1 MNYQNVISAVIRAL
15 AAETINSAGG
25 CSVEPR
31 VQTSKLKGEITGK
44 DAALL
49 ADCIAHKLLHAQ
61 LAPRHWNALVAK
73 YSTHRGRKI
82 DSIGRLVAVV
92 PSPAPLRFT
101 QQAVLV
107 WAVPEQRKGVQR
119 IAVQATAPKDLE
131 CKPDCNCKS
140 VCEVEWRNRAAQQ
153 TVERANAHA
162 RAVAERRPGEMIVL
176 AESNYDMTTWDSQG
190 LTDRTYRRWNQA
202 IKGSLEALVN
212 EALVDA
218 QHMLEAVGVL
228 GSEAARQLENRDSK
242 ELAFHVRMSDYL
254 PILSF
259 LRV

>member
-1 MNYQNVISAVIRAL
+1 MNYQNVISAVVRAL

-25 CSVEPR
+25 CNVEPR

-49 ADCIAHKLLHAQ
+49 ADCIVHKLLHAQ
-61 LAPRHWNALVAK
+61 LSPRHWNALVAK

-92 PSPAPLRFT
+92 PSSAPKRFT

-107 WAVPEQRKGVQR
+107 WAVPQQSKGIKR
-119 IAVQATAPKDLE
+119 AVIEVKAPKHRENKDE
-131 CKPDCNCKS
+131 GQWD
-140 VCEVEWRNRAAQQ
+140 WRNKAADAD
-153 TVERANAHA
+153 VARANNHA
-162 RAVAERRPGEMIVL
+162 RAVAELKPGEMIVL
-176 AESNYDMTTWDSQG
+176 AESNYDMTNWDTQG
-190 LTDRTYRRWNQA
+190 LTERTYQRWNKS
-202 IKGSLEALVN
+202 IKGALESMVD

-228 GSEAARQLENRDSK
+228 SVEAA
-242 ELAFHVRMSDYL
+242 
-254 PILSF
+254 
-259 LRV
+259 

>member
-1 MNYQNVISAVIRAL
+1 MNYQNVISAVVRAL

-25 CSVEPR
+25 CNVEPR

-49 ADCIAHKLLHAQ
+49 ADCIVHKLLHAQ

-92 PSPAPLRFT
+92 PTPAPLRFT

-107 WAVPEQRKGVQR
+107 WAVPQQSKGIQRAVVGVK
-119 IAVQATAPKDLE
+119 APKHREKEDGQW
-131 CKPDCNCKS
+131 D
-140 VCEVEWRNRAAQQ
+140 WRNKAADADIA
-153 TVERANAHA
+153 RANKHA
-162 RAVAERRPGEMIVL
+162 RSIAESKPGEMIVL
-176 AESNYDMTTWDSQG
+176 AESNYDMTSWDSQG
-190 LTDRTYRRWNQA
+190 RTDRTYRRWNQA

-228 GSEAARQLENRDSK
+228 GSEAA
-242 ELAFHVRMSDYL
+242 
-254 PILSF
+254 
-259 LRV
+259 

>member
-1 MNYQNVISAVIRAL
+1 MKYQNVISAVVRAL

-49 ADCIAHKLLHAQ
+49 ADCIVHKMLHAQ
-61 LAPRHWNALVAK
+61 LSPRHWHALLAK
-73 YSTHRGRKI
+73 YSTHKGRKI
-82 DSIGRLVAVV
+82 DAIGRLVAVI
-92 PSPAPLRFT
+92 PTPAPKRFT

-119 IAVQATAPKDLE
+119 VAVQAKDAEVRE
-131 CKPDCNCKS
+131 CEKGSGRWD
-140 VCEVEWRNRAAQQ
+140 WRNQAAQRS
-153 TVERANAHA
+153 VERANAHA
-162 RAVAERRPGEMIVL
+162 KSVAEDRPGEMIVL
-176 AESNYDMTTWDSQG
+176 AASNYDMTTWDDQG
-190 LTDRTYRRWNQA
+190 LTDRSYRRWNQA

-212 EALVDA
+212 EALVEA

-228 GSEAARQLENRDSK
+228 ASEAA
-242 ELAFHVRMSDYL
+242 
-254 PILSF
+254 
-259 LRV
+259 